1 MLVDPI
7 GEIVAQSTSSGDDFI
22 FAELDSAEIRRARLQ
37 TPVLRDE
44 RLELT
49 LRELTRIIRQR
60 YNFDENN

>member
-1 MLVDPI
+1 M
-7 GEIVAQSTSSGDDFI
+7 DDLI

-49 LRELTRIIRQR
+49 LRELTRIISQR
-60 YNFDENN
+60 SNFDENN